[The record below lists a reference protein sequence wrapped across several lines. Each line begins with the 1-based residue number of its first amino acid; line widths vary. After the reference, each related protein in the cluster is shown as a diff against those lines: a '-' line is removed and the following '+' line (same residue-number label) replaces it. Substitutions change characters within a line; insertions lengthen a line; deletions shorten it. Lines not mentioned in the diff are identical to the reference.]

1 MNKNDKANEPDLG
14 KATDA
19 EVASAAK
26 QLGVKMR
33 ASAGSSTRLRKG
45 EVVQRL
51 GHGRSHAV
59 TLEYKS
65 RIRSKSA

>member
-1 MNKNDKANEPDLG
+1 MNKNEKVNEPDLG
-14 KATDA
+14 TVTDA

-33 ASAGSSTRLRKG
+33 ASADSSRLRKRG
-45 EVVQRL
+45 VVQRL

-65 RIRSKSA
+65 RVRSKSA